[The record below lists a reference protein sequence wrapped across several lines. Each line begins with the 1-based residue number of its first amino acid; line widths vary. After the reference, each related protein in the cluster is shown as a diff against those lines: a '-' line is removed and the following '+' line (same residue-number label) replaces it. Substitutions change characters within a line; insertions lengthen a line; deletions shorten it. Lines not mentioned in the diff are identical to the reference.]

1 METGASKW
9 VCSVKVATV
18 WTEPSSARE
27 LDSPGTSNPVLLAE
41 WLEALTY
48 KERLALCDEN
58 CIQTQLLYGEPV
70 LVEKIE
76 GEWAKIIAVWQ
87 PSKKDARGYPGW
99 VPVEQ
104 LHQMGHADSIGVARV
119 SNVKVQL
126 WDTEKKPLLVV
137 PFNTILPVSSEDAI
151 YFTVQTPHGEAF
163 LQKEHADFSVSIEQY
178 PKRSAENAIALGEQY
193 LDLPYL
199 WGGMSPYGYDCSGFT
214 YNMLKACGYLI
225 PRDASDQ
232 AVSGEEVSLH
242 DPSAWK
248 KGDLLFFANDE
259 GTGRVRHV
267 GFYYGNGLLLHSHS
281 TGKTVEI
288 LVLEGSKLEKEV
300 CAVRRYAV

>member
-1 METGASKW
+1 MSTGVHEW
-9 VCSVKVATV
+9 VCCVKVATV
-18 WTEPSSARE
+18 WTEPASARE
-27 LDSPGTSNPVLLAE
+27 LDVPGISNPVLLAE

-58 CIQTQLLYGEPV
+58 RVQTQLLYGEPV

-76 GEWAKIIAVWQ
+76 GDWAKIIAVWQ
-87 PSKKDARGYPGW
+87 PSKKDSRGYPGW
-99 VPVEQ
+99 VPVKQ
-104 LHQMGHADSIGVARV
+104 LKKSKCLNPIGIVRV
-119 SNVKVQL
+119 SAVKAQL
-126 WDTEKKPLLVV
+126 WDKKEKPLLIV
-137 PFNTILPVSSEDAI
+137 PFNTTLPVISEDAS
-151 YFTVQTPHGEAF
+151 YFYVQTPHGEAL
-163 LQKEHADFSVSIEQY
+163 LQKKYADVAMSMEQFA
-178 PKRSAENAIALGEQY
+178 KRSAEEVIVLGERY

-199 WGGMSPYGYDCSGFT
+199 WGGMSPYGYDCSGFS

-232 AVSGEEVSLH
+232 AISGEEISIH
-242 DPSAWK
+242 DMASWK

-267 GFYYGNGLLLHSHS
+267 GFYYGNGQLLHSPS
-281 TGKTVEI
+281 TGKTIEI
-288 LVLEGSKLEKEV
+288 MELDGSKLEKEI

>member
-1 METGASKW
+1 MEIRVSEW

-18 WTEPSSARE
+18 WTEPASARK
-27 LDSPGTSNPVLLAE
+27 LDAPGISNPVLLVE
-41 WLEALTY
+41 WLEALVY
-48 KERLALCDEN
+48 KERLALCEEN
-58 CIQTQLLYGEPV
+58 RIQTQLLYGEPV

-76 GEWAKIIAVWQ
+76 GEWAKINAVWQ
-87 PSKKDARGYPGW
+87 PSKKDTRGYPGW
-99 VPVEQ
+99 VPVKQ
-104 LHQMGHADSIGVARV
+104 LQKSAHVDSIGVARV
-119 SNVKVQL
+119 SAPKVQL
-126 WDTEKKPLLVV
+126 WDKEGNPLLIV
-137 PFNTILPVSSEDAI
+137 PFNTILPVIAEDTSA
-151 YFTVQTPHGEAF
+151 FTVQTPHGEALLTKKYAEF
-163 LQKEHADFSVSIEQY
+163 AMSMEQY
-178 PKRSAENAIALGEQY
+178 PKRTAEDAVTLGEHY

-225 PRDASDQ
+225 PRDAGEQ

-267 GFYYGNGLLLHSHS
+267 GFYYGDGLLLHSHS
-281 TGKTVEI
+281 TGKPVEI
-288 LVLEGSKLEKEV
+288 LVLEGSKLEREV

>member
-1 METGASKW
+1 MESEAREW
-9 VCSVKVATV
+9 LCSVKVATV
-18 WTEPSSARE
+18 WTDPASARE
-27 LDSPGTSNPVLLAE
+27 LDTPGTSNPVLLAE

-58 CIQTQLLYGEPV
+58 RIQTQLLYGEPV

-76 GEWAKIIAVWQ
+76 GEWAKIIAMWQ
-87 PSKKDARGYPGW
+87 PSKKDTRGYPGW
-99 VPVEQ
+99 VPIKQ
-104 LHQMGHADSIGVARV
+104 LQKSTYVDSIGFARV
-119 SNVKVQL
+119 SSVKVQL
-126 WDTEKKPLLVV
+126 WDKEGNPLLVI
-137 PFNTILPVSSEDAI
+137 PFNTILPIIAEDKSA
-151 YFTVQTPHGEAF
+151 FTVQTPHGEAR
-163 LQKEHADFSVSIEQY
+163 LLKEHAEFATSMEQY
-178 PKRSAENAIALGEQY
+178 PKRAAEEAVTLGERY
-193 LDLPYL
+193 LDLLYL

-225 PRDASDQ
+225 PRDAGDQ

-259 GTGRVRHV
+259 GTGPVRHV
-267 GFYYGNGLLLHSHS
+267 GFYYGNGQLLHSPS

-288 LVLEGSKLEKEV
+288 LTLEGSKLEKEI
-300 CAVRRYAV
+300 CAVRRFAV

>member
-1 METGASKW
+1 MTTRANEW

-18 WTEPSSARE
+18 WTEPTSMRE
-27 LDSPGTSNPVLLAE
+27 LDAPGVANPVLLTE

-48 KERLALCDEN
+48 MERLALCNEN
-58 CIQTQLLYGEPV
+58 RVQTQLLYGEPV
-70 LVEKIE
+70 LVEEIE

-87 PSKKDARGYPGW
+87 PSKKDSRGYPGW
-99 VPVEQ
+99 VPLAQLKKSEQ
-104 LHQMGHADSIGVARV
+104 LNSIGVVRV
-119 SNVKVQL
+119 PSIKAQL
-126 WDTEKKPLLVV
+126 WDMKEKPLLIV
-137 PFNTILPVSSEDAI
+137 PFNTTLPVVSEEAP
-151 YFTVQTPHGEAF
+151 YFKVQAPHGEA
-163 LQKEHADFSVSIEQY
+163 LLLKKDADFAVSIEEY
-178 PKRSAENAIALGEQY
+178 PKLLAEEAVALGELY

-199 WGGMSPYGYDCSGFT
+199 WGGMSPYGYDCSGFS

-232 AVSGEEVSLH
+232 ARSGEEISIS
-242 DPSAWK
+242 DPSSWK

-259 GTGRVRHV
+259 GTGPVRHV
-267 GFYYGNGLLLHSHS
+267 GFYYGNGQLLHSPS

-288 LVLEGSKLEKEV
+288 LVLEGSKLVKEI

>member
-1 METGASKW
+1 MGAIAREW
-9 VCSVKVATV
+9 VCSVKVATI

-27 LDSPGTSNPVLLAE
+27 LDTPGTSNPVLLAE

-58 CIQTQLLYGEPV
+58 RIQTQLLYGEPV

-76 GEWAKIIAVWQ
+76 GEWAKVIAVWQ
-87 PSKKDARGYPGW
+87 PSKKDTRGYPGW
-99 VPVEQ
+99 VPVKQ
-104 LHQMGHADSIGVARV
+104 LQKSVSVDFIGVARV
-119 SNVKVQL
+119 CGSKVQL
-126 WDTEKKPLLVV
+126 WDVEGEPLLIV
-137 PFNTILPVSSEDAI
+137 PFNTILPVIAENGFAFI
-151 YFTVQTPHGEAF
+151 VQTPHGQALLTKKDAAF
-163 LQKEHADFSVSIEQY
+163 AASTEQFA
-178 PKRSAENAIALGEQY
+178 KRTAEDAVTLGERY

-199 WGGMSPYGYDCSGFT
+199 WGGMSTYGYDCSGFT

-225 PRDASDQ
+225 PRDAGDQ

-242 DPSAWK
+242 NPSAWK

-259 GTGRVRHV
+259 GTGPVRHV
-267 GFYYGNGLLLHSHS
+267 GFYYGNGQLLHSPS

-288 LVLEGSKLEKEV
+288 LTLAGSKLEKEI
-300 CAVRRYAV
+300 CAVRRFAV